1 MAEAALEYIRGQV
14 TESPKQIN
22 LEFATGTVVPT
33 LLRRLLE
40 EDLSFSTC
48 EDRQNTPPVAAAAVE
63 LRRYT
68 TTQRTPK
75 GTLPGSTPARLSTG
89 GRYAA
94 Q

>member
-1 MAEAALEYIRGQV
+1 MAEAALGYIRGQV

-22 LEFATGTVVPT
+22 LDSATGMVLPT

-48 EDRQNTPPVAAAAVE
+48 QDHQIRHRSLLPRWSFAA
-63 LRRYT
+63 
-68 TTQRTPK
+68 TQRPNAHQ